1 MLKTVVFMV
10 FNVLDNLR
18 LLEIYK
24 DQLVISTFCLT
35 FRLTC
40 LIEKVGRVCS
50 AHAATGV
57 QPEHGPVIV
66 EGHCGLGGFGTD
78 TLGIIVRSATGNLL
92 LIQVKFKS
100 YNELEVQV
108 TSANDEGEEWFSKYM
123 KYKRHEETRITCLL
137 QLHFVLSNIAGY
149 YLAQDKIIY
158 LWDVQRRTRTIEAE
172 KEKKRQQ
179 VKEAALASN
188 TRCSLNIH

>member
-137 QLHFVLSNIAGY
+137 HLHSRHFPLSNIAGS
-149 YLAQDKIIY
+149 D
-158 LWDVQRRTRTIEAE
+158 LWDVQRRKRTIEAE

-188 TRCSLNIH
+188 ARCSLNIH

>member
-1 MLKTVVFMV
+1 MHEEE
-10 FNVLDNLR
+10 NA
-18 LLEIYK
+18 E
-24 DQLVISTFCLT
+24 
-35 FRLTC
+35 
-40 LIEKVGRVCS
+40 
-50 AHAATGV
+50 
-57 QPEHGPVIV
+57 
-66 EGHCGLGGFGTD
+66 
-78 TLGIIVRSATGNLL
+78 LL
-92 LIQVKFKS
+92 LKLSRLREIAHH
-100 YNELEVQV
+100 Y
-108 TSANDEGEEWFSKYM
+108 NDEAEEWFGKYI